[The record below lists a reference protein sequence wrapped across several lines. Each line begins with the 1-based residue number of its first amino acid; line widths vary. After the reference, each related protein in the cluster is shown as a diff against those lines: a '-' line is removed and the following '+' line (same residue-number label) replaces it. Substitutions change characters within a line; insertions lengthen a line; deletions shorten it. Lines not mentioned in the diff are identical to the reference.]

1 MFIKLRI
8 QITFTV
14 IQTFCIIV
22 YNKKHKERHLKLKK
36 NYFSYVYTQ
45 TSCYEGLNVGLIS
58 VIYTV

>member
-36 NYFSYVYTQ
+36 KLLLVCLHSN
-45 TSCYEGLNVGLIS
+45 LLL
-58 VIYTV
+58 